1 MDARI
6 SRRALLTGA
15 AAAATVVAFD
25 PAGLGWVTKADAV
38 PAGAVRIPGL
48 DGELVVDQESRT
60 EAADD
65 YGHLVHHYPL
75 AVLRPGSARDVQLLV
90 RFANRHGLRVAM
102 RGQGHS
108 TYGQAQ
114 AGGGVVIDSRTL
126 ATVHRVGQDSADV
139 DAGAQW
145 LDLTRA
151 ALATGSAPPVST
163 DYLGLS
169 IGGTLSLGG
178 IGGASS
184 HHGMQVDNVL
194 ALDVVTGE
202 GRLVHCSPTR
212 NRDLFESVLG
222 GLGQFGIIV
231 RATVALRPAATTARV
246 YHLSYPD
253 VAALAAAQRIALADR
268 RFDYLEGQLVPTA
281 GGWQYVLEG
290 VRYFTPP
297 DQPDDAA
304 MVEGLAPA
312 ATTVADLPYFDWLN
326 RIYDLVQ
333 QLLELRMPGPWIN
346 VFLPDEATDQYM
358 AELMSTLTPADA
370 GGVVLLY
377 PVPREEFT
385 RPFVTLPDSP
395 VIFLLALLRAVNP
408 PDQAEV
414 DRLLADNRRL
424 YDRARAVG
432 GTHYPV
438 GAIDLT
444 PTDWQAHYGDQ
455 YPRFLAAKR
464 RYDPNHVLTPG
475 QRIFS

>member
-1 MDARI
+1 
-6 SRRALLTGA
+6 
-15 AAAATVVAFD
+15 
-25 PAGLGWVTKADAV
+25 
-38 PAGAVRIPGL
+38 
-48 DGELVVDQESRT
+48 VVDQESRT

-65 YGHLVHHYPL
+65 YGHLVHRNPL

-90 RFANRHGLRVAM
+90 RFANQHGLRVAM

-114 AGGGVVIDSRTL
+114 ADGGVVIDSRTL
-126 ATVHRVGQDSADV
+126 ATVHRVGKDSVDV

-151 ALATGSAPPVST
+151 TLAAGSAPPVST
-163 DYLGLS
+163 DFLGLS

-202 GRLVHCSPTR
+202 GALVHCSPSR

-268 RFDYLEGQLVPTA
+268 RFDYLEGQLVPTPA
-281 GGWQYVLEG
+281 GWQYVLEG

-304 MVEGLAPA
+304 MVEGLAPT

-326 RIYDLVQ
+326 RIYDIVQ
-333 QLLELRMPGPWIN
+333 QLLALRLPGPWIN

-358 AELMSTLTPADA
+358 TELMSTLTPADA

-444 PTDWQAHYGDQ
+444 PADWQAHYGSR

-464 RYDPNHVLTPG
+464 RYDPNNVLTPG
-475 QRIFS
+475 QRIFG

>member
-1 MDARI
+1 MDAKI

-25 PAGLGWVTKADAV
+25 PVGLGWLTEADAAT
-38 PAGAVRIPGL
+38 PGAIRIPGL

-75 AVLRPGSARDVQLLV
+75 AVLRPGSTRDVERLV
-90 RFANRHGLRVAM
+90 GFANRHGLQVAM

-114 AGGGVVIDSRTL
+114 VRGGVVIDSRTL
-126 ATVHRVGQDSADV
+126 ATIHRVGPDSAEV
-139 DAGAQW
+139 DAGVQW
-145 LDLTRA
+145 VDLTRA
-151 ALATGSAPPVST
+151 AIAAGRTPPVST

-184 HHGMQVDNVL
+184 HHGMLVDNVL
-194 ALDVVTGE
+194 ALEVVTGE
-202 GRLVHCSPTR
+202 GQLVRCSPSH
-212 NRDLFESVLG
+212 NGDLFESVLG

-246 YHLSYPD
+246 YHLSYPN
-253 VAALAAAQRIALADR
+253 VTALAAAQRIALADR
-268 RFDYLEGQLVPTA
+268 RFDYLEGQLVPTEA
-281 GGWQYVLEG
+281 GWQYVLEG
-290 VRYFTPP
+290 VMYFTPP
-297 DQPDDAA
+297 NAPDDAA
-304 MVEGLAPA
+304 LTAGLAPT
-312 ATTVADLPYFDWLN
+312 ATTVTDMPYFDWLN

-333 QLLELRMPGPWIN
+333 QLMALRLPGPWIN

-358 AELMSTLTPADA
+358 TELMTTLTPADA

-408 PDQAEV
+408 PNEAEV

-444 PTDWQAHYGDQ
+444 PADWRAHYGSR
-455 YPRFLAAKR
+455 YPRFLAAKK

-475 QRIFS
+475 QRILR